1 MARMGARG
9 AFARWLAVIAL
20 SGMALRLAVRAV
32 TGTASYWQDGYTLFA
47 DLALSLSQGHGYA
60 WPDGTATAFRV
71 PLYPM
76 LIALTSGGTGADPWP
91 LLVAQALASAG
102 IIVCTAVLARQRFG
116 DRAGLVAAAL
126 CAVYPYY
133 AWHDLS
139 LQETGL
145 FTFLAALATVLL
157 CAAREKHRPALALLA
172 GVVLGLAILTR
183 ATLLPFAIA
192 GCLWLALPE
201 GDRPAWRLA
210 SAGLA
215 FAALALTLAPWL
227 LRAHDIT
234 GRYGLGTEFGAA
246 VYAGNHPL
254 TFADYPDRSIDL
266 SRAKVFAAIPPAERA
281 QLDAM
286 GTDETAQGDWY
297 LSKGLA
303 WIAAHPG
310 QFAQGALRKLWAAS
324 GPLPSPRHGWLGD
337 LGYAACWTPLLV
349 LGLAGLWRE
358 RHMWRRDLPI
368 YAHFAT
374 FAGITAVLWAHTSHR
389 SYLDVYLMVFAA
401 GVLAKAFERWRSGL
415 RGKDLLAT

>member
-1 MARMGARG
+1 MICA
-9 AFARWLAVIAL
+9 AL
-20 SGMALRLAVRAV
+20 
-32 TGTASYWQDGYTLFA
+32 
-47 DLALSLSQGHGYA
+47 
-60 WPDGTATAFRV
+60 
-71 PLYPM
+71 
-76 LIALTSGGTGADPWP
+76 
-91 LLVAQALASAG
+91 
-102 IIVCTAVLARQRFG
+102 LARRRFG
-116 DRAGLVAAAL
+116 DMAGLVAGAL
-126 CAVYPYY
+126 CAAYPYY
-133 AWHDLS
+133 VWHDLS

-145 FTFLAALATVLL
+145 FTFLAALATLL
-157 CAAREKHRPALALLA
+157 LDRARSTGAVRLAALAGL
-172 GVVLGLAILTR
+172 VLGAAILTR
-183 ATLLPFAIA
+183 ATLLPFALL
-192 GCLWLALPE
+192 GCLWLALP
-201 GDRPAWRLA
+201 DRGAGPRIRRRLSMTTLA
-210 SAGLA
+210 MAAMGLA
-215 FAALALTLAPWL
+215 LSPWL
-227 LRAHDIT
+227 LRAHAIT
-234 GRYGLGTEFGAA
+234 GSYGLGTELGAA
-246 VYAGNHPL
+246 IYAGNHPL

-401 GVLAKAFERWRSGL
+401 GVLAKALERWRSGL
-415 RGKDLLAT
+415 RGKDLLAS